1 MLGNCPIVEPAA
13 SIQKPRRTWHRRI
26 AVWVLIS
33 LFVMSIGMGC
43 WLVDRYLVAREMSIA
58 VREFTNAEYPEDP
71 ADRSPTYGRYH
82 GRKLRLL
89 RRDMTHFDFVFE
101 PTDAATA
108 KIVFKNIDVSL
119 MTPGEP
125 EWTKSDPGLE
135 RIALTDRQW
144 NRQQVAFDP
153 RGEHVEITGGD
164 GFESANLAS
173 AELAKNCLNAGLW
186 ELLLFTKENGSKRLY
201 YQGWFTFPLGLYWE
215 LFEANTSRKYAD
227 HWYKLE
233 HWSDPEGTLCPIE
246 KLRTMNRELPCEV
259 SFDPLEPLIAAG
271 EQVRKAR
278 IVDCRNVRCWQ
289 DLFDGRKVEFAAFI
303 PPGRYETDA
312 PRGNEFWRL
321 AKFESAVLRE
331 VVSPASS
338 QPVHELELSFR
349 CSRTG
354 ETNRFFV
361 SGFRLEEL
369 PTLPTS
375 RYAEGLYMPM
385 GIGVPPFFQSYAELQ
400 KGPPQLSPFFSVL
413 LDPRGGWLNHH
424 DVGVDGPILHC
435 DDTQPNTLHVYLL
448 SYERETLVGHWIVK
462 LGGET
467 IKQPQLT
474 KASSP

>member
-1 MLGNCPIVEPAA
+1 ME
-13 SIQKPRRTWHRRI
+13 STIQQPRRWQKWLRRCLRGGTVVLLI
-26 AVWVLIS
+26 A
-33 LFVMSIGMGC
+33 
-43 WLVDRYLVAREMSIA
+43 LVAGGWWLRQRYATSTDMPITI
-58 VREFTNAEYPEDP
+58 REFSNAEYPEDP
-71 ADRSPTYGRYH
+71 ADRSPVYGRYH

-89 RRDMTHFDFVFE
+89 RRDTTHFDFVFE
-101 PTDAATA
+101 PTDDSTA
-108 KIVFKNIDVSL
+108 RVVFKNVDVSL

-125 EWTKSDPGLE
+125 EWTKTDAGLE

-144 NRQQVAFDP
+144 NRQQVSFDP
-153 RGEHVEITGGD
+153 RGEFVEVSGGD
-164 GFESANLAS
+164 GFETENLAS

-186 ELLLFTKENGSKRLY
+186 EVLLFTKENGSKRLY
-201 YQGWFTFPLGLYWE
+201 YQGWFTFPLGIYGE
-215 LFEANTSRKYAD
+215 LFEHNTGRKYVD

-233 HWSDPEGTLCPIE
+233 HWSDPEGTPCPLD
-246 KLRTMNRELPCEV
+246 KLRTVNRELPCEA
-259 SFDPLEPLIAAG
+259 SFNPLEPLIATG

-289 DLFDGRKVEFAAFI
+289 NFFDGRKVEFAAFI

-312 PRGNEFWRL
+312 PRGNEFWRM

-338 QPVHELELSFR
+338 ETVHELDLAFR

-354 ETNRFFV
+354 ETNRFVV
-361 SGFRLEEL
+361 SGFRLSEL

-375 RYAEGLYMPM
+375 RYSEGLYMPM

-400 KGPPQLSPFFSVL
+400 KHPPQLSPFFSVL

-424 DVGVDGPILHC
+424 DVGIDGPILHL
-435 DDTQPNTLHVYLL
+435 DDSQPNTLHVYLL

-462 LGGET
+462 LGGES
-467 IKQPQLT
+467 IQQAHLT